1 MNTSYGDFK
10 FKSVTG
16 AIGGGYI
23 FIANIPITMRT
34 NCILGFYKNMSMS
47 NFTCSNQICNK
58 RLGYMSIK
66 QGCNRIV
73 DIRFNQ
79 IIFGK

>member
-1 MNTSYGDFK
+1 MFNKLSKLTTSPTININRDYTG
-10 FKSVTG
+10 VT
-16 AIGGGYI
+16 AIAPTYWCKRDCTGVIAITQKRDCTATYI
-23 FIANIPITMRT
+23 YIYIYI
-34 NCILGFYKNMSMS
+34 Y
-47 NFTCSNQICNK
+47 
-58 RLGYMSIK
+58 

>member
-16 AIGGGYI
+16 AIGGI
-23 FIANIPITMRT
+23 FIATMRT
-34 NCILGFYKNMSMS
+34 KCILGFYKNMSMS

-66 QGCNRIV
+66 
-73 DIRFNQ
+73 
-79 IIFGK
+79 